1 LHLAA
6 FPKKTKLV
14 GPLLVDKASTGTH
27 KGGLA
32 QIPTDVQGFGVRFG
46 VRFGVQWF
54 SNMVATKGIPTS

>member
-1 LHLAA
+1 LHLDA

-46 VRFGVQWF
+46 VQWF

>member
-46 VRFGVQWF
+46 VQWF